1 MVATL
6 KGGGGGGL
14 SPLVPQD
21 IVLVPMPGPPCGR
34 LLSLRIC
41 MHAMPSCFH
50 VLTRYRYLK
59 VECLHQ
65 RVWPAIIK
73 RLRMTSHQV

>member
-6 KGGGGGGL
+6 KGRGGGG

-21 IVLVPMPGPPCGR
+21 IVLVPMPGPPVADF
-34 LLSLRIC
+34 LAY
-41 MHAMPSCFH
+41 MHACNAYFH

-65 RVWPAIIK
+65 WVWPAIIE